1 MNLSA
6 KVQVLNSF
14 RNVFKITFL
23 ESLLASLTRG
33 KSPDHFFCK
42 LVPNP
47 YQYTPGTFKVLKRNG
62 IAMRVDISDYIGHYL
77 FFGFEDCGM
86 QKLFSLCHEKFN
98 VLDVGANIG
107 WTVLNL
113 AQIAKNGKVL
123 GFEPDP
129 YNFERCSDNILLND
143 FKNLHAFPVGLG
155 NANQQVDMEIRTPSN
170 RGGNRIATVGNN
182 SSRPVQIVKLDDFAP
197 VQELKSIDL
206 IKMDVE
212 GYELNVLRGA
222 KGILTKHKPI
232 LFIEL
237 DDNNLKDQGDS
248 ALALI
253 EFLFGVGYSEMT
265 EAESGVRISVQT
277 NFNNCHFDIIA
288 R

>member
-6 KVQVLNSF
+6 KVKTLNLF

-47 YQYTPGTFKVLKRNG
+47 YQYTPGTFKILKQNG

-77 FFGFEDCGM
+77 FFGFEDRGI
-86 QKLFSLCHEKFN
+86 QKLFSLCHEKSN

-113 AQIAKNGKVL
+113 AQIAKQGKVL

-129 YNFERCSDNILLND
+129 YNFERCSDNISLND
-143 FKNLHAFPVGLG
+143 FKNVRAFPVGLG
-155 NANQQVDMEIRTPSN
+155 NANLQVNMEIRTSSN
-170 RGGNRIATVGNN
+170 RGGNRIAPDGTN
-182 SSRPVQIVKLDDFAP
+182 SSRPVQIVSLDDFAP
-197 VQELKSIDL
+197 VQELNSIDL

-212 GYELNVLRGA
+212 GYELNALRGA
-222 KGILTKHKPI
+222 ERLLKQHMPV

-253 EFLFGVGYSEMT
+253 EFLFSAGYKKIT
-265 EAESGVRISVQT
+265 DAESGVNISTQT